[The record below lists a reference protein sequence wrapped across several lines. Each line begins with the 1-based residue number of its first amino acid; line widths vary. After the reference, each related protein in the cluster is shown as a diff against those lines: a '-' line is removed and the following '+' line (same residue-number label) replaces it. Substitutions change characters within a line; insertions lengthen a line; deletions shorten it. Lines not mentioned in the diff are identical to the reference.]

1 MLEYMSPGSRS
12 VNMSQP
18 KGIVYVLTNPAM
30 PGLVKIGKTNRR
42 NLGKRLAE
50 LYSTGVPVPFEC
62 HFAGTVED
70 ADEVEKRFHKAFAP
84 YRFNPKREF
93 FQIEPDQAIALLELL
108 ILKDV
113 TDSVSQQAAK
123 VDVESKVAADKL
135 RSRRPNFN
143 FAEMEIEV
151 GAELI
156 FTRGEEHQ
164 CRVVDEHKVEYDGD
178 VYSLTALTTELLG
191 SKYSVQPTPYWTY
204 QGRTLKEIYD
214 KVYMFG

>member
-1 MLEYMSPGSRS
+1 
-12 VNMSQP
+12 MSQQ

-62 HFAGTVED
+62 HFAGIV
-70 ADEVEKRFHKAFAP
+70 ADPDDVEKRFHKAFSP

-93 FQIEPDQAIALLELL
+93 FKIEPDQAVALLELL
-108 ILKDV
+108 VLEDV

-123 VDVESKVAADKL
+123 VDAGSKAAADKL
-135 RSRRPNFN
+135 RRPNFN
-143 FAEMEIEV
+143 FTEMGIAV
-151 GAELI
+151 GTELV
-156 FTRGEEHQ
+156 FTRGEAHT

-191 SKYSVQPTPYWTY
+191 SKYNVQPTPYWTHR
-204 QGRTLKEIYD
+204 GRTLLEIYD
-214 KVYMFG
+214 RVYAFG